1 MSFDMR
7 ACSVFSDKPL
17 VPGWRVSMERRSSMS
32 RLCSFLGVILLFSAN
47 VWAACG
53 DTGVALQILGS
64 GGPFGTGNASAGYLV
79 WIDGVSRIMVDAGGG
94 TFARFHESGAK
105 VSNLQLLALSHFHPD
120 HSSEVPALVWAQPP
134 FKLRIAGPS
143 GSNGFPSVG
152 QFLEMLFGTDGVFR
166 VMNQRFT
173 YEAVT
178 VDVAAP
184 EPVEVFSD
192 GPVRVRGIGVPH
204 REVPAVGYRVDVGEA
219 SIAFSS
225 DQTGTNP
232 AFTELI
238 RNVDVLVVHFA
249 ASEEAVGGTA
259 ALHAKPS
266 VWGQMA
272 SDAGVGTLVLSH
284 LSETDP
290 SHPRHTSHSGSDFEG
305 NLKHLRSRYSGPLIV
320 AKDLQ
325 CVAVD

>member
-1 MSFDMR
+1 M
-7 ACSVFSDKPL
+7 L
-17 VPGWRVSMERRSSMS
+17 RSSMA
-32 RLCSFLGVILLFSAN
+32 RVGPLVGMLFLLAAPAN

-64 GGPFGTGNASAGYLV
+64 GGPFGVGHASSGYLV

-105 VSNLQLLALSHFHPD
+105 VSDLQLLALSHFHPD
-120 HSSEVPALVWAQPP
+120 HSSEVPALLWAQSSE
-134 FKLRIAGPS
+134 LRIVGPS
-143 GSNGFPSVG
+143 GNDGFPPVE
-152 QFLEMLFGTDGVFR
+152 QFLDFLFGTGGVFR
-166 VMNQRFT
+166 VMNQRLN
-173 YEAVT
+173 YETAT

-184 EPVEVFSD
+184 EPVEIFSD
-192 GPVRVRGIGVPH
+192 GSIKVQGIGVPH
-204 REVPAVGYRVDVGEA
+204 GNVPAVGYRVDVGEA

-232 AFTELI
+232 AFNELI

-249 ASEEAVGGTA
+249 ASEEPVGGTA
-259 ALHAKPS
+259 NLHAKPS

-272 SDAGVGTLVLSH
+272 SDADVGTLVLSH
-284 LSETDP
+284 LSKSEPT
-290 SHPRHTSHSGSDFEG
+290 HARYTSHSGADFEG
-305 NLKHLRSRYSGPLIV
+305 SVKHLRSRYSGSLIV

-325 CVAVD
+325 CVAVN